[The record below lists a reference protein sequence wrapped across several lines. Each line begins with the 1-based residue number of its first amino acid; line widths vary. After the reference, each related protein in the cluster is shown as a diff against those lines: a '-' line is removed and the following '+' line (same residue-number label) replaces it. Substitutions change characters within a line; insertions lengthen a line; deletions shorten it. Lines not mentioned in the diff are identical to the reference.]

1 MYWYLTIRANDDYS
15 HYAETTS
22 LIEFLAKIP
31 ALQQID
37 RMAFSNTANYP
48 WLSLI
53 IAKCNSAGSYA
64 QPPNTFSTDFNVV
77 ELICSNSSTGLKHVC
92 FQKT

>member
-1 MYWYLTIRANDDYS
+1 MYWYLTIRANADYS

-22 LIEFLAKIP
+22 LIEFLATIP

-37 RMAFSNTANYP
+37 RMVFSNTADHP

-53 IAKCNSAGSYA
+53 IARCNSAGSYA